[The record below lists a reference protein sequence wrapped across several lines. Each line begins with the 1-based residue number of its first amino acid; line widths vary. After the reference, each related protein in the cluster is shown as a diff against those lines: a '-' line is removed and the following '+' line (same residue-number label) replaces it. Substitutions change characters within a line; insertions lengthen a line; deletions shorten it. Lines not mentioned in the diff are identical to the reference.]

1 MTRHLRTVG
10 DSRTRRLRSS
20 LTPMT
25 PRTPRTRYKT
35 WQVWLNV
42 PCCRPP
48 PQRQGW
54 PRSTAKSFPS
64 LRPSPRNMQAS
75 CPVTG
80 VRPLPIDFLNI
91 SSRLPRYRVLSVSG
105 YSHDSR
111 SLRLDTRSRAAT
123 VSIHSFA
130 SFVSPVLRC
139 YMTMR
144 ILPNAAVCGARVGS
158 SRGAPPPPPP
168 QLQAAVRRL
177 ADASIGRCCDH
188 AGSKIIGDVIEL
200 IVGTWA
206 GRGEDVCDALFL
218 IYLRRACHG
227 IFPGRSPHIYVSR
240 RAYVFHIAGQE
251 RMSIVPR
258 GSCFRNQTSGLMFR
272 KHESNPADALQTT
285 WQTSQL
291 SLLLSPAHLRAVHL
305 LPAPASLFSDSYGI
319 SLLVGLQAS
328 QVRSP
333 APPPSSVAHPQAVS
347 SSCYLLCLCKSVH
360 VSWILPHGVRP

>member
-1 MTRHLRTVG
+1 MLHDNADITQCGSLRGARREQPRRPASASASTSGCCASTCRCVHWAVLR
-10 DSRTRRLRSS
+10 SRRLEDYWRCDRANRRYMGRARRRRLRCA
-20 LTPMT
+20 L
-25 PRTPRTRYKT
+25 
-35 WQVWLNV
+35 LDLLA
-42 PCCRPP
+42 PCMSWYPS
-48 PQRQGW
+48 W
-54 PRSTAKSFPS
+54 SF
-64 LRPSPRNMQAS
+64 
-75 CPVTG
+75 T
-80 VRPLPIDFLNI
+80 
-91 SSRLPRYRVLSVSG
+91 
-105 YSHDSR
+105 
-111 SLRLDTRSRAAT
+111 T
-123 VSIHSFA
+123 
-130 SFVSPVLRC
+130 
-139 YMTMR
+139 
-144 ILPNAAVCGARVGS
+144 
-158 SRGAPPPPPP
+158 
-168 QLQAAVRRL
+168 
-177 ADASIGRCCDH
+177 
-188 AGSKIIGDVIEL
+188 
-200 IVGTWA
+200 
-206 GRGEDVCDALFL
+206 
-218 IYLRRACHG
+218 YL
-227 IFPGRSPHIYVSR
+227 YVSR